1 MTKKVLSGNTVDLNL
16 YVYKND
22 GSLMAAPD
30 ELRSIKDGLGAAKGW
45 IRSSERMDQEQLQR
59 GFPTIRCRMFG

>member
-1 MTKKVLSGNTVDLNL
+1 MGEAGLLTKKVLSGNTVDLNL

-22 GSLMAAPD
+22 GSLMEAPD

-45 IRSSERMDQEQLQR
+45 IRSSSERFSHNTL
-59 GFPTIRCRMFG
+59 